1 MLHNAFPANRRSRV
15 RGRAFVA
22 ENSPP
27 DRALCAAN
35 ETVPLP
41 AAGQPDDALTVRGL
55 FCLIIAYPLQKTTK
69 DAGKMCKITEKS
81 SPAKPDWIFGLRM
94 NQYLRLRAA
103 SAFFLR
109 FTLGFS

>member
-1 MLHNAFPANRRSRV
+1 MARILLQNKNKANEVAQNLSKARLTAVFRLLKDPFRGVV
-15 RGRAFVA
+15 RG
-22 ENSPP
+22 
-27 DRALCAAN
+27 AA
-35 ETVPLP
+35 
-41 AAGQPDDALTVRGL
+41 ASLTASRRGL
-55 FCLIIAYPLQKTTK
+55 FCLIIAYPLQKTTQ